1 MGSFSLPP
9 AIRDASAFG
18 SALGRSAILVEAGR
32 SLLMASVESGSIRGY
47 ESALHYFEEFLSST
61 SLSLGLA
68 SVPAVRPSLALRALI
83 SHVGVVTAFIAFCS
97 IRGLSPATVSSYID
111 GLKFFS
117 TDFDGV
123 ASIPNPEVVTRLLT
137 GLAKSGKRPL
147 PRKSGIPCTLL
158 RRIITSLPSVHGLTQ
173 YDVTLY
179 STCFIVCYFGAFRV
193 YRSFFFLLTR

>member
-1 MGSFSLPP
+1 MKHIRFVSFHLFISTGKHIPLCFSSITKLNARPGSPPFS
-9 AIRDASAFG
+9 
-18 SALGRSAILVEAGR
+18 
-32 SLLMASVESGSIRGY
+32 
-47 ESALHYFEEFLSST
+47 
-61 SLSLGLA
+61 
-68 SVPAVRPSLALRALI
+68 ALRALI
-83 SHVGVVTAFIAFCS
+83 SHVGVVTAFISFCS

-123 ASIPNPEVVTRLLT
+123 VSIPNPEVVTRLLT

-158 RRIITSLPSVHGLTQ
+158 RRIITSLPSVHDLTQ